1 MRMVLDTN
9 VLLVAIPKKS
19 KFRPIFDAILNG
31 KVEICFTTEILNE
44 YAEKIEEK
52 ANSIVSNNVVEL
64 LLNLE
69 NAIKVEVYIRWL
81 MIEKDMDDNKF
92 SDCAVAAGIDYLVSD
107 DSSFR
112 ILKTRKYPPIRVL
125 TAEDFLSLLEK
136 NDTL

>member
-69 NAIKVEVYIRWL
+69 NAIKVEVYIR
-81 MIEKDMDDNKF
+81 
-92 SDCAVAAGIDYLVSD
+92 LV
-107 DSSFR
+107 
-112 ILKTRKYPPIRVL
+112 
-125 TAEDFLSLLEK
+125 
-136 NDTL
+136 ND